1 MKWLRHALFLG
12 IALAITVIGFQFWGK
27 FAGAMKNVSH
37 ITAVA
42 PAKPSGEVT
51 MSIVL
56 QKAPAKPCPKD
67 HPCPP

>member
-27 FAGAMKNVSH
+27 FAGAMKNVY
-37 ITAVA
+37 VEK
-42 PAKPSGEVT
+42 PAQPGGEVT
-51 MSIVL
+51 MSIFPA
-56 QKAPAKPCPKD
+56 KALAKPCPKG